1 MKTLP
6 TILVASLVYAC
17 GSAPAAAPRSAVLH
31 SPEQPPAPAA
41 PAAPLAP
48 VESNVAISA
57 DIKKACGLSDSEA
70 FFAYNS
76 ASIRPQDRAI
86 LSKIAA
92 CFTSGPLKGQTMKL
106 IGYTDPRGDEDYN
119 YLLGQRRADSVRSAV
134 IQAGL
139 SESSVSATS
148 RGENE
153 ASGTDE
159 RTWAKDRRVDMML

>member
-1 MKTLP
+1 MKTLS
-6 TILVASLVYAC
+6 TILVASLACAC
-17 GSAPAAAPRSAVLH
+17 GSAPPAAPRAAVLH
-31 SPEQPPAPAA
+31 TPEQPPAPAA
-41 PAAPLAP
+41 PAPAAAP

-57 DIKKACGLSDSEA
+57 DIKKACGLTDSEA

-92 CFTSGPLKGQTMKL
+92 CFTSGPLRGRTMKL

>member
-6 TILVASLVYAC
+6 TILLAAFLCAC
-17 GSAPAAAPRSAVLH
+17 GSAPPAAPRAVLH
-31 SPEQPPAPAA
+31 TPEQAPPTPAPAA
-41 PAAPLAP
+41 PAAP

-57 DIKKACGLSDSEA
+57 DIKKACGLTDSEA

-76 ASIRPQDRAI
+76 ATIRQQDRAV
-86 LSKIAA
+86 LSKIAT

-106 IGYTDPRGDEDYN
+106 VGYTDPRGDEDYN

-139 SESSVSATS
+139 SEASVSATS

-159 RTWAKDRRVDMML
+159 PTWAKDRRVDMML

>member
-6 TILVASLVYAC
+6 TVIVASFSYAC
-17 GSAPAAAPRSAVLH
+17 ASAPPAEPRTADLHAPAET
-31 SPEQPPAPAA
+31 PPAA
-41 PAAPLAP
+41 PAAP
-48 VESNVAISA
+48 VESNVVISP

-76 ASIRPQDRAI
+76 ATIRQEDRVI
-86 LSKIAA
+86 LSKIAT

-106 IGYTDPRGDEDYN
+106 VGYTDPRGDQDYN

-139 SESSVSATS
+139 SESGVSATS

-159 RTWAKDRRVDMML
+159 PTWAKDRRVDMML

>member
-6 TILVASLVYAC
+6 AIFTASLLYAC
-17 GSAPAAAPRSAVLH
+17 GSTPPAAPRAAVLH
-31 SPEQPPAPAA
+31 TPEQAPPPASPAA
-41 PAAPLAP
+41 STAPI
-48 VESNVAISA
+48 ESNVAISA

-76 ASIRPQDRAI
+76 ATIRQQDRVVLA
-86 LSKIAA
+86 KIAT
-92 CFTSGPLKGQTMKL
+92 CFTSGPLKGQTMRL
-106 IGYTDPRGDEDYN
+106 VGYTDPRGDEDYN

-139 SESSVSATS
+139 SESSVSSTS

-159 RTWAKDRRVDMML
+159 PTWAKDRRVDMIL

>member
-1 MKTLP
+1 MKTLAVL
-6 TILVASLVYAC
+6 TSALVCAC
-17 GSAPAAAPRSAVLH
+17 ASAPPAAPRTVVLH
-31 SPEQPPAPAA
+31 SPEQPAPSAAPAA
-41 PAAPLAP
+41 PAAP

-70 FFAYNS
+70 FFSYNS
-76 ASIRPQDRAI
+76 ATIRQQDRVI
-86 LSKIAA
+86 LSKIAE

-106 IGYTDPRGDEDYN
+106 VGCTDPRGDEDYN

-139 SESSVSATS
+139 SESSVSSTS

-159 RTWAKDRRVDMML
+159 PTWAKDRRVDMML